1 MKGLPH
7 GSRPEYAWPQAQEEL
22 EDGIHPEVVAARLG
36 EPVSYVLEVADQQGW
51 AVTWK
56 GPTAEQVLDAYERS
70 DA

>member
-36 EPVSYVLEVADQQGW
+36 EPVAYVLEVADQQGW
-51 AVTWK
+51 AVTYQ
-56 GPTAEQVLDAYERS
+56 GPTPDQIVNAYERS